1 MAVQA
6 QYPSNAL
13 LPNYRNNN
21 RVMRSVFG
29 GDNNRSVSISPL
41 NFNQRSCFL
50 DECSQRIHP
59 PNNTPAAG
67 DPGSN
72 LSCTFDERGGG
83 GGGGGGSHVRQPALL
98 VNATLFNGNN
108 YNEADNEITCTLLSS
123 RKRPRELAAADA
135 AAVMNHRQQGH
146 QQHQLLNQS
155 RQPQQQQQHQQQQLD
170 ISHYQNHHVA
180 GRLPDVVMPRS
191 TGVSTGLHLTFEDD
205 RLNSTS
211 LASTSGREN
220 VSLPLLS
227 IVGEEDLSAHIQQQS
242 EEIKLLF
249 KAQGQQVCQLL
260 EEKRQ
265 WHSRALLAAIE
276 EGLSQFFQKKDLE
289 IENVKRQNLQLT
301 EYVKQLSLVAH
312 HWEAKAT
319 TTEAMVTAL
328 RSNLQQAQQAVA
340 FSREQSKEG
349 CGDSEADDAASSHH
363 GDDPHAQTFKENR
376 ELHEQR
382 TCRVCHYNDVSI
394 LLLPCRH
401 LCLCKECE
409 ACLDACPLC
418 RSLKNASVQVYMS

>member
-1 MAVQA
+1 VLWD
-6 QYPSNAL
+6 S
-13 LPNYRNNN
+13 
-21 RVMRSVFG
+21 
-29 GDNNRSVSISPL
+29 
-41 NFNQRSCFL
+41 
-50 DECSQRIHP
+50 
-59 PNNTPAAG
+59 
-67 DPGSN
+67 
-72 LSCTFDERGGG
+72 
-83 GGGGGGSHVRQPALL
+83 
-98 VNATLFNGNN
+98 
-108 YNEADNEITCTLLSS
+108 
-123 RKRPRELAAADA
+123 AADL
-135 AAVMNHRQQGH
+135 GI
-146 QQHQLLNQS
+146 LNI
-155 RQPQQQQQHQQQQLD
+155 L
-170 ISHYQNHHVA
+170 
-180 GRLPDVVMPRS
+180 
-191 TGVSTGLHLTFEDD
+191 
-205 RLNSTS
+205 
-211 LASTSGREN
+211 
-220 VSLPLLS
+220 
-227 IVGEEDLSAHIQQQS
+227 
-242 EEIKLLF
+242 
-249 KAQGQQVCQLL
+249 QGQQVCQLL

-265 WHSRALLAAIE
+265 WHSRALLAAID

-289 IENVKRQNLQLT
+289 IENVKRQNLQLA

-319 TTEAMVTAL
+319 TTEATVTAL

-409 ACLDACPLC
+409 ARLDACPLC

>member
-13 LPNYRNNN
+13 LPNCRNNN

-29 GDNNRSVSISPL
+29 GDNNRSFSISPL
-41 NFNQRSCFL
+41 NCNQRSCFL

-72 LSCTFDERGGG
+72 LLCTFDEL
-83 GGGGGGSHVRQPALL
+83 GGGGGSHVRQPALL
-98 VNATLFNGNN
+98 VNATLFNSNN
-108 YNEADNEITCTLLSS
+108 YNEADNEIASTLPSS

-135 AAVMNHRQQGH
+135 AAVMNHRQQCH

-155 RQPQQQQQHQQQQLD
+155 RQPQQQQLD
-170 ISHYQNHHVA
+170 ISHYQNRHVT

-205 RLNSTS
+205 RVNSTS

-227 IVGEEDLSAHIQQQS
+227 SVGEEDLSAHIQQQS

-289 IENVKRQNLQLT
+289 IENVKRQNLQLA

-319 TTEAMVTAL
+319 TTEATVTAL

-409 ACLDACPLC
+409 ARLDACPLC